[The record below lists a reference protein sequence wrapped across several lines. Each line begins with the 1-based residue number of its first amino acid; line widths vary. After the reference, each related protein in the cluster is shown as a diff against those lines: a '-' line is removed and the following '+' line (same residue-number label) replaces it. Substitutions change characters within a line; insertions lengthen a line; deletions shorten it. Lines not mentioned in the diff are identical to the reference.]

1 MKKVLFL
8 AALLLVSF
16 SGIAQAQSSKR
27 DAEKKEKKE
36 VREIKRQ
43 EQRALETIQDSVA
56 YSAAIQALKSQ
67 SFVVEATNVVF
78 RNGITRFVSS
88 NTNFVSANDGKGI
101 VQTAF
106 NNFMYT
112 PNGIG
117 GVTVQGTISGVR
129 WNQDKDGN
137 IYYDYNIQGIA
148 ISATVSIVLTGG
160 TNQASV
166 TINPNFSGNTLIMTG
181 NLVPYDQSNIFQGTR
196 VW

>member
-1 MKKVLFL
+1 MKKVLFV

-27 DAEKKEKKE
+27 EAEKKVKKE
-36 VREIKRQ
+36 VREEKRQ
-43 EQRALETIQDSVA
+43 EQRALEAIQDTLA
-56 YSAAIQALKSQ
+56 FNAAVQALKNK
-67 SFVVEATNVVF
+67 SFVLEATNVVF
-78 RNGITRFVSS
+78 QSGLMRYVSS
-88 NTNFVSANDGKGI
+88 NTNYVSVNNGEGI

-106 NNFMYT
+106 TNFVYS

-117 GVTVQGTISGVR
+117 GVTVRGTVSGER

-148 ISATVSIVLTGG
+148 ISATVSIILTGG

-166 TINPNFSGNTLIMTG
+166 TVNPNFTGNNLMMNGTLI
-181 NLVPYDQSNIFQGTR
+181 PYDQSNIFQGTLTY
-196 VW
+196 

>member
-27 DAEKKEKKE
+27 EAERKEKKE

-56 YSAAIQALKSQ
+56 YSAAIQALKNQ
-67 SFVVEATNVVF
+67 TFVVEATNVIF

-88 NTNFVSANDGKGI
+88 NTNFVSVNNGQGI

-117 GVTVQGTISGVR
+117 GVTVQGTVSGVR

-148 ISATVSIVLTGG
+148 ISASVSIVLTGG